1 MIDLLCKQYLTADIV
16 NEIFDKVAKK
26 FDLKF
31 GQLLEYEN
39 LDTNFYKKDEALY
52 AKQLL
57 ISNNTILRLVISD
70 IKAEISNPNMLSSA
84 AKLALEKIE
93 LYTNTIL
100 LAKLYATYGEDYR
113 IYHNIQLKNSKN
125 TLFIKN
131 KDKFK
136 SENKLNLIIE
146 NYYNEWSKRNNLIFD
161 KLKHRDNLG
170 KEQQEKLILNIANQV
185 LKNDI
190 KNDEKFNRYIK
201 SSKLQKNSNTNFNTN
216 KQDNKNFKLENFE
229 NN

>member
-1 MIDLLCKQYLTADIV
+1 MIDLLCKQYLTANIAK
-16 NEIFDKVAKK
+16 EIFDKVAKK

-31 GQLLEYEN
+31 GQLLDCEN
-39 LDTNFYKKDEALY
+39 IDKNFYKKDEVLY
-52 AKQLL
+52 AKQIL
-57 ISNNTILRLVISD
+57 ISKNLTLRLVISD
-70 IKAEISNPNMLSSA
+70 IKAEISKPKTISSV

-93 LYTNTIL
+93 LYTSTIL

-113 IYHNIQLKNSKN
+113 IYHNIQIKN
-125 TLFIKN
+125 TKNIIFHKN
-131 KDKFK
+131 KDKFE
-136 SENKLNLIIE
+136 SEDKLNYIID
-146 NYYNEWSKRNNLIFD
+146 NYYQDWSERTNFIFG
-161 KLKHRDNLG
+161 KLKNCNNLG

-190 KNDEKFNRYIK
+190 KNDEKFNSYIK